1 MITRKR
7 FLERL
12 RLRTN
17 HSHAM
22 SSNEQLMRFVVCA
35 SFWLL
40 CLSGPALAQSGRQLI
55 ITVLDPTEQAV
66 PGVTVTVEQN
76 GTTRQRLV
84 TDMTGQAVTPALA
97 TGTYQVKASLEGFT
111 DAAPVTVRVAGNQP
125 LRTTLRLGAP
135 RVSDSVTVTGG
146 NEVPAAETA
155 VQNDSITPDGSS
167 DDQILQN
174 TIDALAGIGNV
185 VRVDGLQSGGLPP
198 ASTIQQ
204 IRIRQNSFDAEYHEA
219 TPAFVEII
227 TNAKPQPWQMT
238 VTTWDRPQSAQARN
252 AFSVDVPAAQR
263 GGLNFNGTGNIGNR
277 ASVNFFG
284 NYNDGR
290 EDQPIYA
297 QTPSGAVRGL
307 VDNSNRYEY
316 GTLRIGL
323 DNWRHNDFRVES
335 DYQAFRNLNVGAGGF
350 NLPERGFTREQ
361 DILRVR
367 GFWTKPVR
375 KGGSQIFRVQMQ
387 RRSETD
393 TPASTAQAIVVLN
406 AFSSGGAQY
415 QGARVDTQLEA
426 SDVVTL
432 PIGTRQV
439 WRSGATLWHVGVDS
453 SLTSN
458 GGGTFT
464 FSSLDAYLAGTPM
477 AYTQR
482 TGTGVCCFGVTQLS
496 LWTQDDIAV
505 SKTLQISLGL
515 RQESESRLSRSLNLG
530 PRGQVDWSPVQVPHT
545 TFHLGGGVFYGWLLP
560 NDLEQTVRVD
570 GIHQQDLLIVN
581 PGYPNPAVGASAI
594 ALPSGRFL
602 LSPDLTQPRIIRS
615 SIGVDHTRGPFTL
628 HADFAHQTA
637 EAFRGDN
644 LNAPNDAGVRPDPQ
658 FGNEIQVEST
668 GRARLNAF
676 TTSVNYNDQKRG
688 TFLRL
693 NYTLAWA
700 NDNTDGAFF
709 VPVDARLPGAEWG
722 PGSNDARH
730 RISGNFSQ
738 PLFGRRISAST
749 YWQFASA
756 LPYTVTTGIDSNGDG
771 IFNERPTG
779 VGRNESRGFA
789 QFYQGAHIGWNIP
802 KGVAPPGTPSKYR
815 MQIWIEGDNLWNRV
829 NRTVISGVLTSPYF
843 GQAIA
848 ASQPRRLYF
857 GVSTTL

>member
-1 MITRKR
+1 
-7 FLERL
+7 
-12 RLRTN
+12 
-17 HSHAM
+17 
-22 SSNEQLMRFVVCA
+22 MRFVVCVLCC
-35 SFWLL
+35 FL
-40 CLSGPALAQSGRQLI
+40 CLAGSAFAQSGRQLI

-76 GTTRQRLV
+76 GTTRQTLV
-84 TDMTGQAVTPALA
+84 TDMSGQAVTPALA
-97 TGTYQVKASLEGFT
+97 TGTYQVKAALEGFT

-125 LRTTLRLGAP
+125 MRTTLRLGAP

-146 NEVPAAETA
+146 SEVPAAETA

-227 TNAKPQPWQMT
+227 TNAKPQPWQLT

-263 GGLNFNGTGNIGNR
+263 GGLNFNGTGNINNR

-297 QTPSGAVRGL
+297 QTLSGAVRGL
-307 VDNSNRYEY
+307 VDNSNRYDY

-323 DNWRHNDFRVES
+323 DNWRHNDLRVES
-335 DYQAFRNLNVGAGGF
+335 DYQAFRTLNVGAGGF
-350 NLPERGFTREQ
+350 NLPERGYTREQ

-439 WRSGATLWHVGVDS
+439 WRSGASLWHVGVDS

-458 GGGTFT
+458 QGGTFT

-482 TGTGVCCFGVTQLS
+482 TGTGVCCFGITELS

-515 RQESESRLSRSLNLG
+515 RQESETRLSRPLNLG
-530 PRGQVDWSPVQVPHT
+530 PRGQIDWSPLKVPHT
-545 TFHLGGGVFYGWLLP
+545 TFHLGGGVFYGWLLA
-560 NDLEQTVRVD
+560 NDVEQTVRVD
-570 GIHQQDLLIVN
+570 GIHQQDLLIIN
-581 PGYPNPAVGASAI
+581 PGYPNPALGASAVT
-594 ALPSGRFL
+594 LPSGRYL

-637 EAFRGDN
+637 EALRGDN
-644 LNAPNDAGVRPDPQ
+644 LNAPNDAGIRPDPQ
-658 FGNEIQVEST
+658 FGNVIQVEST
-668 GRARLNAF
+668 GRARLNALS
-676 TTSVNYNDQKRG
+676 TSVTYNDQKRG

-693 NYTLAWA
+693 NYTLAYA
-700 NDNTDGAFF
+700 NDDTDGAFF
-709 VPVDARLPGAEWG
+709 VPVDARQPGAEWG

-749 YWQFASA
+749 YWQFSSA

-771 IFNERPTG
+771 IFNERPAG
-779 VGRNESRGFA
+779 VGRNASRGFA
-789 QFYQGAHIGWNIP
+789 QFYQGAHVGWNIP
-802 KGVAPPGTPSKYR
+802 KGVAPPGTPAKYR

-857 GVSTTL
+857 GISTTL